1 MSGSL
6 DSADA
11 RRRDERDA
19 LAAFRERFVV
29 AGDDLIYLLGN
40 SLGRLPRA
48 TGKQLQNLVEVEWGE
63 RLIRAWND
71 GWIGF
76 PQAIGDR
83 IAGLLGAE
91 PGEVLLADSTS

>member
-1 MSGSL
+1 MNDSL

-11 RRRDERDA
+11 RRRDESDA

-29 AGDDLIYLLGN
+29 AEEELIYLLGN
-40 SLGRLPRA
+40 SLGRLPRDTA
-48 TGKQLQNLVEVEWGE
+48 QRLHDLVGVEWGE
-63 RLIRAWND
+63 RLIRGWND

-83 IAGLLGAE
+83 LAGLLGAE
-91 PGEVLLADSTS
+91 PGEVLLADST